1 MEPFLKYPENIL
13 MTEKPTYEE
22 LEQRVIELEE
32 EAAKRKQ
39 AETQIREWKNR
50 YEAAILASGH
60 LLYDWNSKTNE
71 VTYGG
76 NLESMLGYCYEE
88 MGGGLVRWVELVH
101 PKDRSYFEQAIERL
115 RTMNEPA
122 HLKYRVRKKDGNYIF
137 VEDNGHFITDDQGNA
152 IQMVGF
158 VKDITDRMLAEKTLM
173 ESEERYRVVLEV
185 NPDPAAIYD
194 IEGRV
199 SYINPAFEQRFGW
212 TFEEVVGKRIDF
224 VPKENWPETKDAIE
238 KMLSGKKIHS
248 FETRRLNKKGKILDV
263 QISSSLFL
271 NRDGESEG
279 SIVTLRDITARK
291 QAEKELVKAKKDLLL
306 LSRTDSLTGT
316 LNRRAILSQIEIE
329 LSRVR
334 REKKKFSLSLL
345 DIDHFKKIND
355 SHGHIVGDHVLRE
368 VVGRI
373 SSVIRTYDSLG
384 RFGGEEF
391 LIIIPGANEVGAY
404 ALCERIR
411 SVVGN
416 KDITSNG
423 LSIRVTISQGV
434 LTCDGN
440 ANVDDLVARADK
452 AMYQAKKNGRNRV
465 EQAII

>member
-1 MEPFLKYPENIL
+1 MAG
-13 MTEKPTYEE
+13 KPNYEE
-22 LEQRVIELEE
+22 LEQRVKELEE

-39 AETQIREWKNR
+39 AETQRREWKNR

-71 VTYGG
+71 VTYWGDI
-76 NLESMLGYCYEE
+76 ESMLGYSYEE
-88 MGGGLVRWVELVH
+88 VEGGLVRWLELVH
-101 PKDRSYFEQAIERL
+101 PKDRSYFEKAIERL
-115 RTMNEPA
+115 RTMNESA

-137 VEDNGHFITDDQGNA
+137 VEDNGHFITDVQGNA
-152 IQMVGF
+152 IRMVGF
-158 VKDITDRMLAEKTLM
+158 VKDITDRVLVEKTLM

-185 NPDPAAIYD
+185 NPDPVAIYD

-199 SYINPAFEQRFGW
+199 TYINPAFEQRFGW

-224 VPKENWPETKDAIE
+224 VPEENWPETKDAIK

-248 FETRRLNKKGKILDV
+248 FETRRLNKEGKILDV

-271 NRDGESEG
+271 NRDGEAEG

-291 QAEKELVKAKKDLLL
+291 QAEEELVKTKQDLLL
-306 LSRTDSLTGT
+306 LSRTDSLTGI

-329 LSRVR
+329 LSRAK
-334 REKKKFSLSLL
+334 RENKKLSLSLL

-355 SHGHIVGDHVLRE
+355 TYGHIVGDNVLRV

-373 SSVIRTYDSLG
+373 SSVVRVYDSLG

-391 LIIIPGANEVGAY
+391 LIIIPGAKEVGAY
-404 ALCERIR
+404 SLCERIR

-416 KDITSNG
+416 KDIISNG

-434 LTCDGN
+434 VTCDGN
-440 ANVDDLVARADK
+440 AIVDDLIARADK
-452 AMYQAKKNGRNRV
+452 VMYQAKRNGRNRV
-465 EQAII
+465 EQAIIDGKDRS